1 MWGASLLK
9 FPVDFPEP
17 GLSYRLSCTL
27 LGFSLAIC
35 LRVLDLSV
43 LSDVS
48 LRALDKILPQDPSLW
63 TSHVLRRH
71 VLRVVGL
78 SDGGV
83 CSIFQM

>member
-17 GLSYRLSCTL
+17 GLSYGLSCTL

-35 LRVLDLSV
+35 LMVLDLSV

-63 TSHVLRRH
+63 TSHVLRGH
-71 VLRVVGL
+71 VLRPVRL